1 MRGGARYISRERG
14 FQAEKI
20 AKVELSLAGGKP
32 RHPVM
37 L

>member
-14 FQAEKI
+14 FQAGKI
-20 AKVELSLAGGKP
+20 AKVELSLAGEKP
-32 RHPVM
+32 RSPVM